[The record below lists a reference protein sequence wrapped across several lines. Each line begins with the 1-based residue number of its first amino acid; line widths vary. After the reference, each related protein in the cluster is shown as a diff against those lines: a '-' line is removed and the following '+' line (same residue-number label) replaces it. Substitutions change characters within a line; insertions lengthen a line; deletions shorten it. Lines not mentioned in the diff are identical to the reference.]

1 MSGAEA
7 GHPGSPVGSTLFTDV
22 LVYRPDAPGGVF
34 GPTDVLVEGD
44 RIASVGPAA
53 RPRSA
58 GHRLGPNANLA
69 DVAVV
74 AGHGHHLLVPG
85 LVNAHFHSPANHLKG
100 ALPSLPLELFML
112 YESPVAEA
120 LRPTPREAY
129 LRTALGVLEMLRG
142 GTTAVQDDAFLMP
155 DPEPAVIDAVLG
167 AYADLGIRATVA
179 LDQPELPELDKLP
192 FLARFAPDEL
202 VGALREPAAMA
213 PGQLLEMY
221 AHLIS
226 TWHGAAGGRLRAAV
240 SVSAPQRVSP
250 EYFAALDDL
259 SRRYRLPLFAHLLE
273 TKTQRVLA
281 TEQPRFAG
289 RSLVRYTAD
298 LGLLSDRLNVIH
310 AVWVDEPDLDLIAA
324 AGAVVVHNPV
334 SNLRLGSGVMPLR
347 AALDRGI
354 PVALGVDEAICN
366 DAVDMWS
373 VVRTAGLIHNI
384 GGLDSDLWPTAGEV
398 LDCLWR
404 GGAAAMLRG
413 GELGAV
419 AEGQLAD
426 LALLDLHSLAFTP
439 LNDVPGQLVYCESG
453 SSVVLTMVAGRVV
466 FEGGRVTTAD
476 QAALLGEV
484 REVFAGKRR
493 ALEAAHADA
502 GRWFPLYQRVVRA
515 ASATDVGMNRWV
527 DPR

>member
-1 MSGAEA
+1 MSAAPAGPGGPATAGAA
-7 GHPGSPVGSTLFTDV
+7 GSVGPATLFTDV
-22 LVYRPDAPGGVF
+22 LVYRPGAPGGVH
-34 GPTDVLVEGD
+34 GPTDVLVDGD
-44 RIASVGPAA
+44 RIAVIGAEARHRAA
-53 RPRSA
+53 RA
-58 GHRLGPNANLA
+58 E
-69 DVAVV
+69 VI

-112 YESPVAEA
+112 YESPAAEA

-155 DPEPAVIDAVLG
+155 DPEPAVIDAILQ

-179 LDQPELPELDKLP
+179 LDQPELPEVAKLP
-192 FLARFAPDEL
+192 FLEQLAPAELLDEL
-202 VGALREPAAMA
+202 RAAPMA

-221 AHLIS
+221 DHLI
-226 TWHGAAGGRLRAAV
+226 THWHGAADGRLRAAV
-240 SVSAPQRVSP
+240 SISAPQRVSP

-259 SRRYRLPLFAHLLE
+259 SRRHRLPLFAHLLE

-281 TEQPRFAG
+281 AEQPRFAG

-298 LGLLSDRLNVIH
+298 LGLLSERLNVIH
-310 AVWVDEPDLDLIAA
+310 AVWTDEDDLDLIAA
-324 AGAVVVHNPV
+324 AGSVIVHNPV
-334 SNLRLGSGVMPLR
+334 SNLRLGSGVMPFR
-347 AALDRGI
+347 AARDRGI
-354 PVALGVDEAICN
+354 PIALGVDEAICN

-384 GGLDSDLWPTAGEV
+384 TGLDSDRWPSAAEV

-439 LNDVPGQLVYCESG
+439 LNDVPGQLVYCETG

-466 FEGGRVTTAD
+466 FEHGRVTTAD
-476 QAALLGEV
+476 EAQLLAEV
-484 REVFAGKRR
+484 REVFARKRR

-502 GRWFPLYQRVVRA
+502 GRLFPLYQRVVRA
-515 ASATDVGMNRWV
+515 AAATDVGLTRWV
-527 DPR
+527 ASG